1 MLGHVGGGVVCQV
14 SIFACR
20 PLRVVPD
27 EVFHLYVYVSVHF
40 CRSGKKEKSI
50 LENVNFKNGTRLFRQ
65 FNFSGPTVFVNKED
79 RTT

>member
-27 EVFHLYVYVSVHF
+27 EVFHLHVYVSVHF
-40 CRSGKKEKSI
+40 VGLPKKKE
-50 LENVNFKNGTRLFRQ
+50 R
-65 FNFSGPTVFVNKED
+65 NFSK
-79 RTT
+79 